1 MLIQDTAQY
10 NVAELD
16 CRRPFP
22 EPARRVTLEL
32 QGWLRGQVQIFRD
45 AFDGVHRQL
54 ELGVSAHQPDNCRRE
69 RHRVGQD

>member
-32 QGWLRGQVQIFRD
+32 ERWLRGEVQVFCY

-54 ELGVSAHQPDNCRRE
+54 ELRVRTHQPNDGGRE
-69 RHRVGQD
+69 TYRIGQD

>member
-22 EPARRVTLEL
+22 EPARRITLEL
-32 QGWLRGQVQIFRD
+32 
-45 AFDGVHRQL
+45 
-54 ELGVSAHQPDNCRRE
+54 ERRLWGE
-69 RHRVGQD
+69 I

>member
-32 QGWLRGQVQIFRD
+32 EGGLRGQVQILRD
-45 AFDGVHRQL
+45 ALDGVHRQL
-54 ELGVSAHQPDNCRRE
+54 KFRVGPHQPYDRR
-69 RHRVGQD
+69 RKRYRVGQD